1 MLSDSGLPESSSQTS
16 EASVLQEFN
25 LLVGCPRN
33 REKAARSEIQY
44 FVGDLI
50 EDDALRVS
58 MTRISGILA
67 CWTGLDPFDV
77 VHRLREYAIE
87 NAYQFRFAIRFTPL
101 ELCVSSDIESIVK
114 AAEKLLQKIGEDE
127 TFRVTVRRR
136 HTELENMQVVEAV
149 ASVIPRKVDLDN
161 PDRIVWIEIVGEM
174 TGLSVLIPDE
184 DILSIMTMRDDQ
196 Y

>member
-1 MLSDSGLPESSSQTS
+1 M
-16 EASVLQEFN
+16 LQEFN
-25 LLVGCPRN
+25 LLVGCPKN
-33 REKAARSEIQY
+33 REKAARSEVQY
-44 FVGDLI
+44 FIGDLI

-58 MTRISGILA
+58 MTRISGILT
-67 CWTGLDPFDV
+67 CQTGLDPFDV
-77 VHRLREYAIE
+77 VHKLREYAIE

-149 ASVIPRKVDLDN
+149 ASVIPRKVNLDN
-161 PDRIVWIEIVGEM
+161 PDRIVWIEVVGEM
-174 TGLSVLIPDE
+174 SGVSVLNPDE

>member
-1 MLSDSGLPESSSQTS
+1 M
-16 EASVLQEFN
+16 LQEFN

-33 REKAARSEIQY
+33 REKAARSEVQY
-44 FVGDLI
+44 FIGDLI
-50 EDDALRVS
+50 DDDALQVS
-58 MTRISGILA
+58 MTRISGILT
-67 CWTGLDPFDV
+67 CRTGLDPFDV
-77 VHRLREYAIE
+77 VHKLREYAIE

-149 ASVIPRKVDLDN
+149 AHVIPRKVNLDN

-174 TGLSVLIPDE
+174 SGLSVLNPDE